1 MSLLGSIGP
10 VQALAVQADSCT
22 TQSAYHATTR
32 IDHTPQYGNNAQ
44 ATSGVA
50 YVYYDSSS
58 RSCSSVCA
66 SAFSTGFG
74 RGKDS
79 MLAGNTN
86 SMFAV
91 CM

>member
-1 MSLLGSIGP
+1 MYLLGSTST
-10 VQALAVQADSCT
+10 VQALTVQADTCT
-22 TQSAYHATTR
+22 TQSTRHATTR
-32 IDHTPQYGNNAQ
+32 IDHTPQYGNNEQ

-66 SAFSTGFG
+66 SAFSAGFG